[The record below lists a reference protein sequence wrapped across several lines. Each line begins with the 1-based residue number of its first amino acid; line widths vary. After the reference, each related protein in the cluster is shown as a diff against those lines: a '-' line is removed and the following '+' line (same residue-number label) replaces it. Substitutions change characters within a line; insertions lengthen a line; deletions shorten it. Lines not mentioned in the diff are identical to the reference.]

1 MQPAGSRSEKKR
13 QQRVVLAR
21 GLVSLCGDIHSQ
33 LHPSIFNK
41 PKQVLLQS
49 YWVSYDGPSQPA
61 LSDERE
67 QEIFELVAGRLR
79 IVLNSC
85 LDLQPKPHSLVAT
98 SPPPP
103 PRTLALTTREG
114 KALLLLCATE
124 EDFSVFQEALG
135 AMVADLICLQAVVP
149 NESGRIP
156 LLPLQQAIS
165 AAALLTKSQPM
176 PPLEEKTE
184 KGERKAITMLQ
195 RVRGIAQ
202 VRQRVAQVLQTLL
215 TSPHTVSLSEIES
228 ILEAAAKEKLLNGD
242 PDLVFLSRLL
252 KEGPRLASDW
262 DWQLLAKELAYEPSC
277 EEMEAAV
284 IAEGTA
290 CVDAVSEPLAPLLAT
305 VRLASTP
312 ERVAA
317 GTSQEI
323 ESSREPIQTAEEIT
337 SVASNHHSNSVV
349 PSAPGAS
356 RLQVVSFAGGLQGAV
371 RRLDRSPG
379 PSETSFG
386 KASTE
391 TVAID
396 GENRTGDRLYQDQNE
411 VNQLASSSD
420 ASAAKGSREQ
430 TPVPFPLLLS
440 EEAQRRPFRELPLAT
455 PTKPRLA
462 SRGPRRLTI
471 VEEEGQKELDG
482 ELDSSPSLALT
493 MEISPHGG
501 EAFEPRQLLSEDQ
514 VELKDEKGEE
524 ADFARLIEEMADEL
538 VSSEDPIAELHLALS
553 EDNESLAVEKEN
565 DQPDGLKHIQVVEA
579 DADDAAA
586 DDDGKEEEPDITLPL
601 PPASS
606 SPPQCSGDD
615 LPHPVRST
623 AQLIASSTAT
633 ESSPINVSTPPLPPT
648 LPLSRMGEAL
658 DPDSSSSV
666 PRTATHNRASKRRV
680 REGYL
685 LLSLLPL
692 AAIVSLALY
701 WQLSP
706 SLINLPQCQQVN
718 LDWILER
725 PMDHSFADLID
736 PLGGG
741 GVREVED
748 LGFLEEPGT
757 AAVMVQV
764 STSANQRHSSSTLS
778 VAHPIR
784 RLLQLLTAPLR
795 LVKAAL
801 STPLRWFMQKISR
814 SHSRPASK

>member
-1 MQPAGSRSEKKR
+1 MYLISALMQPAGSRSEKKR

-49 YWVSYDGPSQPA
+49 YQVSCDGQSQPA
-61 LSDERE
+61 QGDEGE
-67 QEIFELVAGRLR
+67 QVIFELVAGRLR

-98 SPPPP
+98 SPAPP

-124 EDFSVFQEALG
+124 EDFSLFQEALG

-176 PPLEEKTE
+176 SPPDEKREE
-184 KGERKAITMLQ
+184 GERNTITMLQ
-195 RVRGIAQ
+195 RVRGIVQ

-215 TSPHTVSLSEIES
+215 TSPQTVSLSEIDS
-228 ILEAAAKEKLLNGD
+228 ILQAAAKEKLLNGD
-242 PDLVFLSRLL
+242 PDLVFLSRLS

-284 IAEGTA
+284 IAEGTE
-290 CVDAVSEPLAPLLAT
+290 CVHAVSEPLPPLLAT
-305 VRLASTP
+305 VRLACTP
-312 ERVAA
+312 ERVPT
-317 GTSQEI
+317 GISQDI
-323 ESSREPIQTAEEIT
+323 QPSREPIQTAEEIT
-337 SVASNHHSNSVV
+337 SLASNRSNAVG
-349 PSAPGAS
+349 PSAPAAS

-379 PSETSFG
+379 PLETSFG
-386 KASTE
+386 KASAE
-391 TVAID
+391 TMAID
-396 GENRTGDRLYQDQNE
+396 GENREGDRLYQDQNE
-411 VNQLASSSD
+411 VNRLASSSET
-420 ASAAKGSREQ
+420 SAVKGSREQ
-430 TPVPFPLLLS
+430 TSVPFPLILS

-471 VEEEGQKELDG
+471 VEEEGQKEQDG
-482 ELDSSPSLALT
+482 ELDPSPSLVLPMA
-493 MEISPHGG
+493 ISPHEG
-501 EAFEPRQLLSEDQ
+501 EGETLQPQQVLSEDQ
-514 VELKDEKGEE
+514 LELKDDKGEE
-524 ADFARLIEEMADEL
+524 AEFARLMEEMADDL
-538 VSSEDPIAELHLALS
+538 VSSGDPIAELHLALS
-553 EDNESLAVEKEN
+553 EDDESLVTEKEH
-565 DQPDGLKHIQVVEA
+565 DQPDSLAQIHLVEA
-579 DADDAAA
+579 ER
-586 DDDGKEEEPDITLPL
+586 KEEEQDVTLPL

-606 SPPQCSGDD
+606 SPPQCSDD
-615 LPHPVRST
+615 LSYPGRST
-623 AQLIASSTAT
+623 AQLSGSLTAT
-633 ESSPINVSTPPLPPT
+633 ESSPINTSPPALPPT
-648 LPLSRMGEAL
+648 LSLSTAREGSDL
-658 DPDSSSSV
+658 DSSSSV
-666 PRTATHNRASKRRV
+666 PRKATHSRANKRRV

-706 SLINLPQCQQVN
+706 SLINFPQCEQVN
-718 LDWILER
+718 LDWRLER
-725 PMDHSFADLID
+725 PMGHSFADLTD
-736 PLGGG
+736 PLGSSR
-741 GVREVED
+741 VREEGD
-748 LGFLEEPGT
+748 LGFLEEHGA
-757 AAVMVQV
+757 AAVMVRV
-764 STSANQRHSSSTLS
+764 SRSANQRHSSSVLS
-778 VAHPIR
+778 VAHPVR
-784 RLLQLLTAPLR
+784 RLLQLLAAPLR
-795 LVKAAL
+795 FVQATL
-801 STPLRWFMQKISR
+801 SAPLRWLMQKISR
-814 SHSRPASK
+814 SRPASK